1 MLIMAD
7 FIAPRNAQSTRAT
20 KGERERGRTVG
31 ERVRVRE
38 LGVPARNVIKDN
50 ANELKLNG
58 KKKMEI
64 EM

>member
-7 FIAPRNAQSTRAT
+7 FISIAHT
-20 KGERERGRTVG
+20 KHKGHNERESGKG
-31 ERVRVRE
+31 SCC
-38 LGVPARNVIKDN
+38 PRNVIKDN

-58 KKKMEI
+58 RKKMEI